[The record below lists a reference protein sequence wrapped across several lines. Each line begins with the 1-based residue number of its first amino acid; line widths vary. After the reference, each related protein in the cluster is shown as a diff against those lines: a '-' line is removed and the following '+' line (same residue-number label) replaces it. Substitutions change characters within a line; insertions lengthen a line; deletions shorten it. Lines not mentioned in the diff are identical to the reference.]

1 LGHTTPVVVALQRE
15 SGTVPIVFVNV
26 SDPIGSGFVA
36 SLARPAG
43 NITGFML
50 YEEGI
55 TGKWLGLLKEI
66 APHLRRAA
74 LMANPISTPYDYFVR
89 SAEVLLRTTPAAP
102 FTALVAALGQGLGD
116 EGFVEGR
123 NVALEQRYA
132 DNQLDRLP
140 VLAADL
146 VRRQVSVIVGNVGA
160 VDAARAVTTTIP
172 IVFVTGE
179 DPVKT
184 GLVASLNRPEANLT
198 GVTFFGGSTLNAK
211 QLELLREIVP
221 KATVLGVLGDVN
233 YPPFEAQLPD
243 AEVAGRALGRRIVVV
258 KVSSEREF
266 EGAFARIMQAGAGA
280 LLVSGSP
287 FFTSQRRALVA
298 LAARHAIPAIYD
310 QRDCVVDGGLIS
322 YSASFTG
329 AYRQAGAY
337 VGKILKGAKPAEL
350 PVLQPTTFEL
360 VLNLKTAKALGL
372 DVPPTLLARADEV
385 IE

>member
-1 LGHTTPVVVALQRE
+1 MRRREFITLLGGAAASALVCPRAGRAQQAVIPVV
-15 SGTVPIVFVNV
+15 G
-26 SDPIGSGFVA
+26 
-36 SLARPAG
+36 
-43 NITGFML
+43 
-50 YEEGI
+50 
-55 TGKWLGLLKEI
+55 
-66 APHLRRAA
+66 
-74 LMANPISTPYDYFVR
+74 
-89 SAEVLLRTTPAAP
+89 LLRTTPAAP
-102 FTALVAALGQGLGD
+102 FTALVAALRQGLGD
-116 EGFVEGR
+116 EGFVESR

-221 KATVLGVLGDVN
+221 KATVFAVLGDVN
-233 YPPFEAQLPD
+233 YPPFEAQLP
-243 AEVAGRALGRRIVVV
+243 ATEVAGRALGRRMVVV
-258 KVSSEREF
+258 RVSSEREF
-266 EGAFARIMQAGAGA
+266 EGAFARIVQAGAGA

-298 LAARHAIPAIYD
+298 LATRHAIPAVYD

-372 DVPPTLLARADEV
+372 EVPPSLLARADEV